1 MLQSARVIRTGIT
14 LLCALTAPGLSTP
27 VLAADELAPK
37 EYDVVRLAEGVH
49 GIVWR
54 EPLRDPIEGNA
65 LIVINDEDV
74 LVVDA
79 ALFPSTARRMAGE
92 VQKLTKKPVRYVVN
106 THWHDDH
113 HGGNQ
118 VYRELWPEVQFISHR
133 HTRTDAI
140 EQSHDPR
147 PENIERLRKRVPDFE
162 RWLET
167 GEDDDGK
174 PVDDARRK
182 RIENAIVF
190 YGTAIDELESIEAT
204 PPDLSFE
211 DAVVLHRGERT
222 IEIRWLGLANTRGD
236 VVVYLPR
243 ERIVASGD
251 IIVHP
256 IPFGFGSYYGDWVDT
271 LGRIDALEADV
282 IFPGHGEVQ
291 HDRDYVH
298 RLQALLEDLVE
309 QVDAAVAEGASLEE
323 TQARVTLADWQDR
336 FAGDDDVK
344 QRSFAA
350 FFVTPA
356 VERAWR
362 QAMGEP
368 DTQKVD

>member
-1 MLQSARVIRTGIT
+1 MAASLAIAA
-14 LLCALTAPGLSTP
+14 CLSGP
-27 VLAADELAPK
+27 VAAGDELAPK
-37 EYDVVRLAEGVH
+37 AYDVVRLAEGVH

-74 LVVDA
+74 LVVDT
-79 ALFPSTARRMAGE
+79 ALFPSTARRMAAE
-92 VQKLTKKPVRYVVN
+92 VQKLTRKPVRYVVN

-118 VYRELWPEVQFISHR
+118 VYRELWPGVQFISHR
-133 HTRTDAI
+133 HTRGDAI

-147 PENIERLRKRVPDFE
+147 PQNIERLRKTIPDLE

-174 PVDDARRK
+174 AIDDARRE

-190 YGTAIDELESIEAT
+190 YRTAIEELESIEAT
-204 PPDLSFE
+204 PADLTFE
-211 DAVVLHRGERT
+211 DAIVLHRGDRT

-236 VVVYLPR
+236 VVVHLPR
-243 ERIVASGD
+243 ERIVATGD

-256 IPFGFGSYYGDWVDT
+256 IPFGFGSYYSDWIET
-271 LGRIDALEADV
+271 LARIDGLGADV
-282 IFPGHGEVQ
+282 ILPGHGEVQ
-291 HDRDYVH
+291 RDNDYLR
-298 RLQALLEDLVE
+298 RLQALLRDLVE
-309 QVDAAVAEGASLEE
+309 QVDATVAEGATLEE
-323 TQARVTLADWQDR
+323 TQARVSLADWKER
-336 FAGDDDVK
+336 FAGDDDLK

-350 FFVTPA
+350 FWVTPA

-368 DTQKVD
+368 DTQKVN